1 MNAMPNNGD
10 DKLIAQKKGGNRLKL
25 SKVFMLGL
33 LSLAILIAGCGNS
46 PEDAKND
53 LKKMNLQYNE
63 KSFLE
68 SIVNNNLKAVTLFLE
83 AGMSANLDAKEGTPL
98 TLAASRSQ
106 LELIKLLVEKG
117 ADVNKKDKDKMA
129 PIMAALLGEGPE
141 EGKLS
146 VVKYLAEKGADLS
159 VQYTAQG
166 VVFTP
171 LISAVN
177 SGNLEMT
184 KILLDKKADIN
195 AGEAKSGVTPLMFAV
210 THKDLPLAK
219 FLLEKGADF
228 TKKSKDG
235 ATALMVATY
244 QKDAEMV
251 KLLKSAGAKN

>member
-1 MNAMPNNGD
+1 MEGA
-10 DKLIAQKKGGNRLKL
+10 
-25 SKVFMLGL
+25 
-33 LSLAILIAGCGNS
+33 
-46 PEDAKND
+46 
-53 LKKMNLQYNE
+53 
-63 KSFLE
+63 
-68 SIVNNNLKAVTLFLE
+68 AV
-83 AGMSANLDAKEGTPL
+83 
-98 TLAASRSQ
+98 
-106 LELIKLLVEKG
+106 
-117 ADVNKKDKDKMA
+117 
-129 PIMAALLGEGPE
+129 
-141 EGKLS
+141 
-146 VVKYLAEKGADLS
+146 EKGADLS
-159 VQYTAQG
+159 VQYTAKG

-195 AGEAKSGVTPLMFAV
+195 AGETKSGVTPLMFAV

-235 ATALMVATY
+235 ATALMIATY